1 MPNSKACLVLVILA
15 PLVLSGCSQEDSV
28 GTHSVV
34 AGTSNKFFTAK
45 SDREIKPTEGT
56 TVVPIP
62 GQDGKPIGYVLV
74 ARDNSTT
81 GATCSGSCYN
91 SEGNPCGGC
100 APQQGLPDSIITCG
114 CEVSACAQSG
124 GGCKLDQTNFGGVW
138 SRALVA
144 APARETKQP

>member
-56 TVVPIP
+56 KVVPIP

-91 SEGNPCGGC
+91 SEGNACGGC

-124 GGCKLDQTNFGGVW
+124 GDCKLDQTNFGGVW

>member
-1 MPNSKACLVLVILA
+1 MRDWKTYLLIILLPIA
-15 PLVLSGCSQEDSV
+15 LAGCGQEEPA
-28 GTHSVV
+28 GTHPVV
-34 AGTSNKFFTAK
+34 AGTSNKFFTAN

-56 TVVPIP
+56 KVVPVS
-62 GQDGKPIGYVLV
+62 GHNGKVLGYILV

-124 GGCKLDQTNFGGVW
+124 SGCKLDRTNFGGIW
-138 SRALVA
+138 SGPLIA
-144 APARETKQP
+144 APTRETKKP